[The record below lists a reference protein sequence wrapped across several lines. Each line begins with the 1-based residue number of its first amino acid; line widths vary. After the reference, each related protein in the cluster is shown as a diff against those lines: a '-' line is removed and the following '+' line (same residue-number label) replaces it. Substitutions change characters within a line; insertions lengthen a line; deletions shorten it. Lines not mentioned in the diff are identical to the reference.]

1 MVNQNNFFD
10 LWDIF
15 ANELIGDAT
24 LTIFI
29 GLILIVILAL
39 KSKTPYQVI
48 ILYVVLWFGAVYSV
62 LLSNFNTIWVF
73 LLLFVGL
80 LFYFRI
86 VKIMN

>member
-29 GLILIVILAL
+29 GLIVIVMMGLR
-39 KSKTPYQVI
+39 SKTPYQVI

-62 LLSNFNTIWVF
+62 LLSNFNVVWVF